1 MAGRMPSRSRLRN
14 GVRGAGRILTAQ
26 RSSASFCLGIGR
38 FNQTLFSPARG
49 SWTVTGLPAR
59 WRTAVPVGHQVRVLP
74 KR

>member
-1 MAGRMPSRSRLRN
+1 MACRMPSRSRLRN
-14 GVRGAGRILTAQ
+14 GLIGASLILTAQ
-26 RSSASFCLGIGR
+26 RYSASFCLGIGR

-59 WRTAVPVGHQVRVLP
+59 LRTAVPVGHQVRVLP